1 MLKKSLFVVA
11 AVALLAATAQA
22 GEVKTHSWPTSYVA
36 VEVADIPVVMDIGY
50 WVSILDQDDLKIE
63 LQQQDIHTYEG
74 CCDITIECNFNL
86 KLSCSITSTGAVPGD
101 YGCSITGAEID
112 SPGGSATVC
121 ATLTDANL
129 KGTTEISGG
138 MDDVRV
144 ATVTVKVVP
153 R

>member
-36 VEVADIPVVMDIGY
+36 VEVADIPVIMDIGY
-50 WVSILDQDDLKIE
+50 WVSILDQDDLEIE

-74 CCDITIECNFNL
+74 CCDITVECNFNL
-86 KLSCSITSTGAVPGD
+86 KLSCSITSTGAVGGD
-101 YGCSITGAEID
+101 YGCYVNGAEID
-112 SPGGSATVC
+112 APGGVATVC
-121 ATLTDANL
+121 ATLADAEL
-129 KGTTEISGG
+129 GDQTGGTNN
-138 MDDVRV
+138 VRV